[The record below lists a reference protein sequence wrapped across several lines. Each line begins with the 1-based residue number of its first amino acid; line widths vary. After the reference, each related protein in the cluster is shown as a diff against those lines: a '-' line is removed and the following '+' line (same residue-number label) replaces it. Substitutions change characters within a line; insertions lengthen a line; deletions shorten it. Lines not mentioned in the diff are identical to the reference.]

1 MIVVN
6 ECRFVH
12 LEDLFGIDPPELTT
26 TCIFTKTDM
35 LQCSE
40 EQLFVLMDDLD
51 LGIVG
56 YSACYAKPQGIIP
69 EIRQPSAFS
78 IITIN
83 QGMLPF
89 VFALLKVQESG
100 RLLQK
105 GASVQAALFQKTRH
119 QYSRISSPTNLADQA

>member
-1 MIVVN
+1 MLSFLEGPIIVVN
-6 ECRFVH
+6 GCRFIH

-26 TCIFTKTDM
+26 TCILTETDK

-40 EQLFVLMDDLD
+40 EQLLVLMDDLD

-56 YSACYAKPQGIIP
+56 YSACYAKSHGIIL

-78 IITIN
+78 IPITIN
-83 QGMLPF
+83 QRMLPF
-89 VFALLKVQESG
+89 VFALHKVQEAG

-105 GASVQAALFQKTRH
+105 GSSVQAALFQTTRH
-119 QYSRISSPTNLADQA
+119 